1 MAAFNVVFDN
11 FEKAFGVTAEKN
23 AHDAKKE
30 EKSSARQA
38 KQKKKLEDAEA
49 YEKVVVGSF
58 DDDEGRTSG
67 ENKRGKKRAKPQGAI
82 TPSPEGEN
90 SKR

>member
-30 EKSSARQA
+30 EKSTARQA
-38 KQKKKLEDAEA
+38 KQKKKLVDAEA

-58 DDDEGRTSG
+58 EEDEGRTTS
-67 ENKRGKKRAKPQGAI
+67 ESKRSKKRAKPMGAV

-90 SKR
+90 TKR